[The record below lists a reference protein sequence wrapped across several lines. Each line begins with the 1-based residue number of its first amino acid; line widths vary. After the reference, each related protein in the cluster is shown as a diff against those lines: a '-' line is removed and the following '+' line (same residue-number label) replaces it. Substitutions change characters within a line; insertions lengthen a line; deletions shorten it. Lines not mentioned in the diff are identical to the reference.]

1 MHSEPYLY
9 ACACYETVHLI
20 SKLTSYGVTQRNSR
34 RLFTSYTWVKYW
46 NWLKTYFPRNF
57 PCYRR
62 TSLPPWC
69 CCTGWTLCVECEIGQ
84 VGRKKTHR
92 HRFWKKCYTNTI
104 SIKYI
109 KYISGTSLV
118 WPPSTK
124 TKSVLKCMC
133 IEKFICKKHSYLK
146 ELLKLFRLTIYN
158 FSISYFV
165 LEILRLNDP
174 NYDIT
179 LHNDLLKTL
188 VYLWD
193 YETKPLKI
201 MHVHGCMP
209 QHQPCKSSSD
219 FIW

>member
-165 LEILRLNDP
+165 LEILRFIWYVNDH

-179 LHNDLLKTL
+179 LHNDI
-188 VYLWD
+188 
-193 YETKPLKI
+193 E
-201 MHVHGCMP
+201 
-209 QHQPCKSSSD
+209 KS
-219 FIW
+219 